1 MQKTLGDDLI
11 PNDLL
16 DRDQRLREFWSVKK
30 GVRSERVFHRVI
42 NKLREDPAVRRS
54 APEAAANAG
63 WPDVYEPR
71 QPGGRQQQQATDWDA
86 LENHSQVLMQL
97 KTHQLGLRAAAN
109 VTPYAKRISDEEIAF
124 LYMSTPSK
132 IKDAVSDEA
141 WVYAVSQ
148 YRMDPNP
155 SKEMPLDQQLL
166 SYVFSDNVMAAPL
179 SIGD

>member
-1 MQKTLGDDLI
+1 
-11 PNDLL
+11 
-16 DRDQRLREFWSVKK
+16 
-30 GVRSERVFHRVI
+30 
-42 NKLREDPAVRRS
+42 
-54 APEAAANAG
+54 
-63 WPDVYEPR
+63 
-71 QPGGRQQQQATDWDA
+71 
-86 LENHSQVLMQL
+86 MQL
-97 KTHQLGLRAAAN
+97 KTYQLGLRAAAN

-166 SYVFSDNVMAAPL
+166 SYVFRQRDGRPAFDWGLKEDLPARMAASDQFHDHPSLQPSNLPELPPSNAGVL
-179 SIGD
+179 SGAFDV